1 MPGSMTI
8 PNVLAAIAGPANANL
23 SLLDANWNA
32 ARDYVNAREI
42 AQNTLA
48 NRPAAS
54 VAGRWY
60 FATDTGVLYAD
71 TGAAW
76 VQVAPATGVAS
87 TLAES
92 LTGGALSNNAGDATN
107 DIDIAV
113 GAASSEDAAIAN
125 RVLMSLATAI
135 TKQLDAA
142 WAVGTN
148 QGGRMS
154 AGAIANTTYFV
165 HLIQRVDTG
174 VVDVGFDTSPTAP
187 TLPTNYTKARRIGAI
202 VRSGGAILAFFQN
215 GDEFYWN
222 TPPALDVNTLNPGAA
237 AVTAT
242 LTVPVGIR
250 VKAFV
255 NVACENATSA
265 NLAIYLSSL
274 DTADVAPSQT
284 VSPLGQLAP
293 VTIGSLA
300 GGPAQVWTNASAQI
314 RYRLTASG
322 AADRFKLATLGWLD
336 RRGRG

>member
-1 MPGSMTI
+1 MPGSATV

-23 SLLDANWNA
+23 SLLDANWTALLN
-32 ARDYVNAREI
+32 YINPRELT
-42 AQNTLA
+42 QDTFA
-48 NRPAAS
+48 NRPAAG

-71 TGAAW
+71 TGTAW
-76 VQVAPATGVAS
+76 VQVALG
-87 TLAES
+87 TLAANLAET
-92 LTGGALSNNAGDATN
+92 LTGLGLTNNAGDATN
-107 DIDIAV
+107 DIDIAA
-113 GAASSEDAAIAN
+113 GAASSEDAVIAN
-125 RVLMSLATAI
+125 RNLMSLTTAI
-135 TKQLDAA
+135 TKQLDVA

-154 AGAIANTTYFV
+154 AGAIANTTYFI
-165 HLIQRVDTG
+165 HLIKRLDTG
-174 VVDVGFDTSPTAP
+174 VVDVGFDVSATAP
-187 TLPTNYTKARRIGAI
+187 TLPTNYTRSRRIGAI
-202 VRSGGAILAFFQN
+202 VRSAGAILAFFQN

-250 VKAFV
+250 VKAFL
-255 NVACENATSA
+255 NIACENATTG

-274 DTADVAPSQT
+274 DNADVAPSQT

-293 VTIGSLA
+293 VVVGSFA
-300 GGPAQVWTNASAQI
+300 GGPAEVWTNTAAQI
-314 RYRLTASG
+314 RYRLSASG